1 MALVGG
7 TIANVAGG
15 LFGAR
20 KASKAAK
27 EQARLQREMMNRY
40 ANLQLPDI
48 EKMRLTPEE
57 LLSAG
62 EISPEEYQLMGL
74 LGDTRLA
81 EVSTDPRLRQ
91 DQMAALAQTRERALS
106 GFNAEDRALLDQ
118 YMRNLTSTAQ
128 SQKQSI
134 IEDAARRGMAGSGAS
149 LAAALQGNQ
158 GAANAASQQA
168 MQTAAMRLQNQNAN
182 TNLLA
187 QLAGSIEGTDYQRAA
202 NVANRRDAITEF
214 NQRLRQDIAN
224 QNVAARNQ
232 AQAANLANR
241 QNLMTANTQQRNM
254 AQQYN
259 KQLEQQRFNNQMTQL
274 QGMQGATNALANIAG
289 NNAQAQANM
298 WAGIGSGIGQGF
310 LAYGLG
316 SKPTKTTPT
325 GSSPT
330 LSTQDLLFAD
340 LKGRTA

>member
-106 GFNAEDRALLDQ
+106 GFSAEDRALLDQ

-259 KQLEQQRFNNQMTQL
+259 KQLEQQRFNNQMAQL
-274 QGMQGATNALANIAG
+274 QGMQGSTNALANIAG

-316 SKPTKTTPT
+316 NKPK
-325 GSSPT
+325 
-330 LSTQDLLFAD
+330 DD
-340 LKGRTA
+340 K

>member
-1 MALVGG
+1 MDPMTAALVGS
-7 TIANVAGG
+7 TVANVAGG
-15 LFGAR
+15 LLGGSAAR
-20 KASKAAK
+20 KEAR
-27 EQARLQREMMNRY
+27 EQRRLQQEMMNRY

-48 EKMRLTPEE
+48 DKMKLTPEE

-91 DQMAALAQTRERALS
+91 DQMTALAQTRERALS
-106 GFNAEDRALLDQ
+106 GFNAEDRAMLDQ

-134 IEDAARRGMAGSGAS
+134 VEDAARRGMAGSGAS

-158 GAANAASQQA
+158 GVANQASQQA
-168 MQTAAMRLQNQNAN
+168 MQTAAMRLQNQTQNS
-182 TNLLA
+182 NLLA

-214 NQRLRQDIAN
+214 NQRLRQDTAN
-224 QNVAARNQ
+224 QNVTQRNA
-232 AQAANLANR
+232 AQAANLQNR
-241 QNLMTANTQQRNM
+241 QQLMTSNTQQRNL
-254 AQQYN
+254 AQQSN
-259 KQLEQQRFNNQMTQL
+259 KQLEQQRFNNELTRL
-274 QGMQGATNALANIAG
+274 QGMSGSTNALSNIAG

-310 LAYGLG
+310 LAYGMG
-316 SKPTKTTPT
+316 NKQDDKKGTP
-325 GSSPT
+325 
-330 LSTQDLLFAD
+330 
-340 LKGRTA
+340 